1 MPRKARNFIKTSF
14 IHIMVQGINRE
25 YIFNKDEYIKK
36 YLEFIKKAKK
46 RIDVDVIAYCIMT
59 NHAHFLIKYND
70 IRKVTEFMHDVNTS
84 YAKYYNYVQE
94 RVGYVF
100 RDRYKIQEI
109 IDQKH
114 LYGCIEY
121 IHNNPVKAKMCDTQ
135 DEYEYSSFNQIYH
148 GDKEKLYEEI
158 ARHKQIV
165 HRLDE
170 TLKRFGIGID
180 EENQGHKK
188 FKENEHEMI
197 FMDDNQNK
205 EDICEKII
213 NEYFSSKG
221 ITKSDIINN
230 KEKLIELV
238 VNLKVLY
245 NVSYRIMEKKLGLSR
260 ETIRKMVINNK
271 S

>member
-36 YLEFIKKAKK
+36 YLEFIKKAKE

-109 IDQKH
+109 MDQKH

-121 IHNNPVKAKMCDTQ
+121 IHNNPVKANICATQ
-135 DEYEYSSFNQIYH
+135 EEYEYSSFFQIYQ
-148 GDKEKLYEEI
+148 GDRQKLYEEI
-158 ARHKQIV
+158 AKFV
-165 HRLDE
+165 SE
-170 TLKRFGIGID
+170 EKLKISESNNID
-180 EENQGHKK
+180 EK
-188 FKENEHEMI
+188 NEHEMI

-205 EDICEKII
+205 EDICEKIL
-213 NEYFSSKG
+213 NEYMNNNG
-221 ITKSDIINN
+221 INKDDIINN

-238 VNLKVLY
+238 VNLKELY

-271 S
+271 NEKV